1 MNKFSFIKQLFTCMS
16 VALLF
21 SACDKEED
29 FDEIYGS
36 GSPLAENI
44 MLLADHQYEYNE
56 DGLVSKIIRIDK
68 QYDGENTTT
77 ELVTVAT
84 ISYPQSD
91 RAVLVYTG
99 DYLTTTYTFAFGENH
114 FANRV
119 IESDAD
125 GDYMTK
131 FSYDNEGYVTS
142 IDEGGGDRIEMEWT
156 NGNLT
161 KIEEPEE
168 YDSKAFLTY
177 GDQTDFG
184 RYNMSPF
191 LLNVNLGPF
200 MYNIDWWYECGLYYA
215 LHIGFLGKPCRNL
228 PETIVSYDNQ
238 NSEPERSRFI
248 YEWVD
253 WVDTPFGKWYFG
265 EY

>member
-1 MNKFSFIKQLFTCMS
+1 MKKLSIIRQLFTCMS
-16 VALLF
+16 LVLLL

-36 GSPLAENI
+36 GNPLAENI
-44 MLLADHQYEYNE
+44 ISLANHQYEYNE
-56 DGLVSKIIRIDK
+56 KGLVSKIIRIDK

-84 ISYPQSD
+84 ITYPQND
-91 RAVLVYTG
+91 RAVMVCIGY
-99 DYLTTTYTFAFGENH
+99 DMTTTYTFAFGENH

-125 GDYMTK
+125 GETSMTK
-131 FSYDNEGYVTS
+131 FSYDNDGHLTS
-142 IDEGGGDRIEMEWT
+142 IDDGCDKLKMEWT

-161 KIEEPEE
+161 KIKQDE
-168 YDSKAFLTY
+168 YDAMAVLTY
-177 GDQTDFG
+177 GNQTGFDH
-184 RYNMSPF
+184 YNMSPF
-191 LLNVNLGPF
+191 LLGVQLGPF
-200 MYNIDWWYECGLYYA
+200 MHDLDWWYDSGLEYA
-215 LHIGFLGKPCRNL
+215 LYIGFLGKPCRNL

-238 NSEPERSRFI
+238 NSEPKRSRFI

-253 WVDTPFGKWYFG
+253 WFDTPFGRWYFG